1 MDAYSLFTLI
11 TQYIEEYRFLGY
23 WIVALGSFAEAI
35 PFSGLL
41 VPGNIMLAIAGV
53 LAYEGYLE
61 AAPLLAL
68 AVIGAILGDMFGYYL
83 GVKYNGK
90 QKLIDIEN
98 KDKYPLK
105 RKYLEKAERF
115 CQKHGGKSVFFGRF
129 IGPLRPFVAFIAG
142 IGHMPFAS
150 FMYYNIASAFLWA
163 FGFFFLGYF
172 VEGSLKMI
180 KSIEHIMIF
189 GAIALGIVFVIRWFF
204 KKEIALDLAEETAP
218 ELQKEEKFNRID
230 K

>member
-1 MDAYSLFTLI
+1 MDAYHIFTLI

-41 VPGNIMLAIAGV
+41 VPGNIMLAIAGI
-53 LAYEGYLE
+53 LAYERYLE
-61 AAPLLAL
+61 TAPILAL
-68 AVIGAILGDMFGYYL
+68 AVFGAILGDVFGYYL
-83 GVKYNGK
+83 GIKYNGK
-90 QKLIDIEN
+90 QKLSDIEN
-98 KDKYPLK
+98 KDRYPLK
-105 RKYLEKAERF
+105 KKCLEKAERF

-142 IGHMPFAS
+142 IGHMPFAD
-150 FMYYNIASAFLWA
+150 FMYYNVASAFLWA

-172 VEGSLKMI
+172 VEGGLKMV

-189 GAIALGIVFVIRWFF
+189 GAIAFGIIFTIRWLF
-204 KKEIALDLAEETAP
+204 KKEVAP
-218 ELQKEEKFNRID
+218 ELQKNENPTRID
-230 K
+230 G

>member
-1 MDAYSLFTLI
+1 MDAYHIFTLI

-41 VPGNIMLAIAGV
+41 VPGNIMLAITGI

-61 AAPLLAL
+61 TLPTLAL
-68 AVIGAILGDMFGYYL
+68 AVFGAILGDVFGYYL
-83 GVKYNGK
+83 GIKYNGK
-90 QKLIDIEN
+90 QKLSDIEN
-98 KDKYPLK
+98 KDRYPLK
-105 RKYLEKAERF
+105 KKYLGKAERF

-142 IGHMPFAS
+142 IGHMPFAD
-150 FMYYNIASAFLWA
+150 FMYYNVASAFLWA

-172 VEGSLKMI
+172 VEGGLKMV

-189 GAIALGIVFVIRWFF
+189 GAIAFGIIFTIRWLF
-204 KKEIALDLAEETAP
+204 KKEVAP
-218 ELQKEEKFNRID
+218 ELQKNENPTRID
-230 K
+230 R

>member
-1 MDAYSLFTLI
+1 MDVYHIFALI

-41 VPGNIMLAIAGV
+41 VPGNIMLAIAGI

-61 AAPLLAL
+61 ATPLLAL
-68 AVIGAILGDMFGYYL
+68 AVIWAILGDMFGYYL
-83 GVKYNGK
+83 GVLYNGK
-90 QKLIDIEN
+90 QKLSDIEN
-98 KDKYPLK
+98 KDRYPLK
-105 RKYLEKAERF
+105 KKYLEKTERF

-142 IGHMPFAS
+142 IGHMPFAD

-172 VEGSLKMI
+172 VEGSLKMV

-189 GAIALGIVFVIRWFF
+189 GAIAFGIVFVIRCFF

-218 ELQKEEKFNRID
+218 ELQKKENSTKID
-230 K
+230 

>member
-1 MDAYSLFTLI
+1 MDVYHIFTLI

-41 VPGNIMLAIAGV
+41 VPGNIMMAIAGI
-53 LAYEGYLE
+53 LAYEGYLGTT
-61 AAPLLAL
+61 AILAL
-68 AVIGAILGDMFGYYL
+68 AVIGAILGDIFGYYL
-83 GVKYNGK
+83 GMLYNGK

-98 KDKYPLK
+98 KDEYPLK
-105 RKYLEKAERF
+105 RKYLEKTERF

-150 FMYYNIASAFLWA
+150 FMYYNIASALLWA

-172 VEGSLKMI
+172 VEGSLKMV

-189 GAIALGIVFVIRWFF
+189 GAIAFGIIFVIRWFF
-204 KKEIALDLAEETAP
+204 KKEMAP
-218 ELQKEEKFNRID
+218 DPTEKTILELQKKENSTKID
-230 K
+230 

>member
-1 MDAYSLFTLI
+1 MDAYHIFALI
-11 TQYIEEYRFLGY
+11 TQYMEDYRFLGY

-41 VPGNIMLAIAGV
+41 VPGNIMLTIAGI

-61 AAPLLAL
+61 TAPILAL
-68 AVIGAILGDMFGYYL
+68 AVIGAILGDVFGYYL

-142 IGHMPFAS
+142 IGHMPFAD
-150 FMYYNIASAFLWA
+150 FMYYNIASAFLLA

-180 KSIEHIMIF
+180 TRIEHIILF
-189 GAIALGIVFVIRWFF
+189 GAIAFGVIFAVRWFF
-204 KKEIALDLAEETAP
+204 KKEVALELVEETAP
-218 ELQKEEKFNRID
+218 ELQKEEDSNRID

>member
-1 MDAYSLFTLI
+1 MMDAYHIFALI

-41 VPGNIMLAIAGV
+41 VPGNIMLAIAGI

-61 AAPLLAL
+61 TAPILAL
-68 AVIGAILGDMFGYYL
+68 AVIGAILGDMFAYYL
-83 GVKYNGK
+83 GIKYNSK

-98 KDKYPLK
+98 KDGYPLK
-105 RKYLEKAERF
+105 RKYLEKTERF

-150 FMYYNIASAFLWA
+150 FMYYNIASAILWA

-172 VEGSLKMI
+172 VESSLKMI
-180 KSIEHIMIF
+180 TRIEHIILF
-189 GAIALGIVFVIRWFF
+189 SAIAFGIIFTIRWFF
-204 KKEIALDLAEETAP
+204 KKEVAP
-218 ELQKEEKFNRID
+218 ELQKNENPTRID
-230 K
+230 G